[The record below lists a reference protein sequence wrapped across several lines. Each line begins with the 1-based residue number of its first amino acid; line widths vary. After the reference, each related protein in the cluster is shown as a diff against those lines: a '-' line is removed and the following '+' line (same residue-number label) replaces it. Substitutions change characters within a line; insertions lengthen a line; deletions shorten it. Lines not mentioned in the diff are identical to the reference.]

1 MRSSPRS
8 RSAFRVPNLRRAIAF
23 VVAAAC
29 AAAFA
34 ITAAIPAGA
43 ATTQKASCV
52 DGGGVRWSAKAIWGR
67 TYSSGGVRKVAIN
80 YVGWTTNRAGAL
92 RTDSWVRSYDG
103 TGKRLKTLTWTG
115 AFDYASGAAYK
126 SRNPR
131 NPTSA
136 PGAAKVTLTLGV
148 DGDGHGNCKM
158 TFTQP
163 RDATPTPGNSTSPT
177 STPTSAGSSTSPTS
191 TPTSAGSST
200 SPTSTPTS
208 AGSSTSPTSTPTST
222 APQQACAGFPDAACT
237 GVPAGQKL
245 TIVTADQSY
254 GPSFN
259 GRTISNM
266 DFRGWVRVTGANI
279 TFKNSIF
286 RGRAASGAN
295 HALIDTEDSTE
306 TITIID
312 SEFVPSAPSAT
323 IDGLWTRNT
332 NIYRAD
338 IRGGVDG
345 LKANS
350 NTLVQD
356 SYIHDMSYFASDPN
370 QGGGPTHNDGVQ
382 TFAGESHVTLRHN
395 TIDISDT
402 SHGNAAWQ
410 SSGSYSR
417 AENNYLDGGGCTIN
431 FAAQSLRGATLAP
444 MYVNSNHFGRHRVF
458 TGCVALIS
466 NKTVMT
472 EYNGNVWH
480 DTGQAVPRWQQHD

>member
-1 MRSSPRS
+1 M
-8 RSAFRVPNLRRAIAF
+8 
-23 VVAAAC
+23 
-29 AAAFA
+29 
-34 ITAAIPAGA
+34 
-43 ATTQKASCV
+43 
-52 DGGGVRWSAKAIWGR
+52 
-67 TYSSGGVRKVAIN
+67 
-80 YVGWTTNRAGAL
+80 
-92 RTDSWVRSYDG
+92 
-103 TGKRLKTLTWTG
+103 TG
-115 AFDYASGAAYK
+115 
-126 SRNPR
+126 
-131 NPTSA
+131 
-136 PGAAKVTLTLGV
+136 
-148 DGDGHGNCKM
+148 
-158 TFTQP
+158 
-163 RDATPTPGNSTSPT
+163 
-177 STPTSAGSSTSPTS
+177 
-191 TPTSAGSST
+191 
-200 SPTSTPTS
+200 
-208 AGSSTSPTSTPTST
+208 
-222 APQQACAGFPDAACT
+222 
-237 GVPAGQKL
+237 
-245 TIVTADQSY
+245 DQSF

-266 DFRGWVRVTGANI
+266 DFRGWVTVTGANI

-286 RGRAASGAN
+286 RGRAANGAN
-295 HALIDTEDSTE
+295 HALIDTEDSTG

-395 TIDISDT
+395 TIDISAT
-402 SHGNAAWQ
+402 FHGNAAWQ
-410 SSGSYSR
+410 SSGTYSR
-417 AENNYLDGGGCTIN
+417 AENNYLDGGGCTLN
-431 FAAQSLRGATLAP
+431 FDAKSLRGPTLTP
-444 MYVNSNHFGRHRVF
+444 MYVNNNHFGRHRAF

-480 DTGQAVPRWQQHD
+480 DTGQPTPSWQQHD

>member
-1 MRSSPRS
+1 VSPKRGS
-8 RSAFRVPNLRRAIAF
+8 TVFRAPNLRRFIAF
-23 VVAAAC
+23 GVAGAC

-34 ITAAIPAGA
+34 ITAATPAGA
-43 ATTQKASCV
+43 ATTQTASCV
-52 DGGGVRWSAKAIWGR
+52 DGGGVRWSAKAIWGG
-67 TYSSGGVRKVAIN
+67 TYSSGGVRKVAID
-80 YVGWTTNRAGAL
+80 YAGWTTNRAGAL
-92 RTDSWVRSYDG
+92 PTDSWVRSYDG

-115 AFDYASGAAYK
+115 AFDYASGTAYK
-126 SRNPR
+126 SRDPR

-136 PGAAKVTLTLGV
+136 PGAAKVTVTLGV
-148 DGDGHGNCKM
+148 DGDGFGNCTM
-158 TFTQP
+158 SFIQP
-163 RDATPTPGNSTSPT
+163 GATAPPESSP
-177 STPTSAGSSTSPTS
+177 
-191 TPTSAGSST
+191 
-200 SPTSTPTS
+200 
-208 AGSSTSPTSTPTST
+208 SPTSTPTST
-222 APQQACAGFPDAACT
+222 APSQSPTSTPTSTAPSQSPTSTPTSTAPSQSPTSTPTSTAPSQACAGFPDAACT
-237 GVPAGQKL
+237 GVPAGQTL
-245 TIVTADQSY
+245 TIVTGDQSF
-254 GPSFN
+254 GSSFN

-266 DFRGWVRVTGANI
+266 DFRGWVRVSGANI

-286 RGRAASGAN
+286 RGRVANGAN
-295 HALIDTEDSTE
+295 HALIDTEDSTG

-345 LKANS
+345 MKANS

-356 SYIHDMSYFASDPN
+356 SYIHDMRYFASDPN

-402 SHGNAAWQ
+402 FDGNAAWQ
-410 SSGSYSR
+410 GSGTYST

-431 FAAQSLRGATLAP
+431 FDAKSLGGPTLTP
-444 MYVNSNHFGRHRVF
+444 MYVNNNHFGRNQASA
-458 TGCVALIS
+458 GCVALIS

-480 DTGQAVPRWQQHD
+480 DTGQPVPRWQQHD

>member
-1 MRSSPRS
+1 MPRSSLQS
-8 RSAFRVPNLRRAIAF
+8 RSASRWPNLRRAIAF
-23 VVAAAC
+23 GVAGAC

-34 ITAAIPAGA
+34 VTATTPAGA
-43 ATTQKASCV
+43 ATAQSASCV
-52 DGGGVRWSAKAIWGR
+52 DGGGVRWSAKAIWGS
-67 TYSSGGVRKVAIN
+67 TYSSGGVSKVAID
-80 YVGWTTNRAGAL
+80 YVGWTTNRSGAL

-103 TGKRLKTLTWTG
+103 TGKRLRTLTWTG

-148 DGDGHGNCKM
+148 DGDGFGNCTM

-163 RDATPTPGNSTSPT
+163 RAAAPPPASSPSPM
-177 STPTSAGSSTSPTS
+177 STPTA
-191 TPTSAGSST
+191 
-200 SPTSTPTS
+200 
-208 AGSSTSPTSTPTST
+208 T
-222 APQQACAGFPDAACT
+222 APPQACAGFPNAACT
-237 GVPAGQKL
+237 GVPAGQTL
-245 TIVTADQSY
+245 TTVTSDQSF

-259 GRTISNM
+259 GRTISNK
-266 DFRGWVRVTGANI
+266 DFRGWVTVSGANI

-286 RGRAASGAN
+286 RGRAANGAN
-295 HALIDTEDSTE
+295 HALIDTEDSTG

-312 SEFVPSAPSAT
+312 SDFVPSAPSAT

-332 NIYRAD
+332 NIYRTN

-382 TFAGESHVTLRHN
+382 TFGGESHVTLRHN
-395 TIDISDT
+395 TIDLSGTFD
-402 SHGNAAWQ
+402 GNAAWQ

-444 MYVNSNHFGRHRVF
+444 MYVNSNHFGRHRAF
-458 TGCVALIS
+458 AGCVALIS

-472 EYNGNVWH
+472 EYSGNVWH
-480 DTGQAVPRWQQHD
+480 DTGQPAPRWQQHD

>member
-1 MRSSPRS
+1 
-8 RSAFRVPNLRRAIAF
+8 
-23 VVAAAC
+23 
-29 AAAFA
+29 
-34 ITAAIPAGA
+34 
-43 ATTQKASCV
+43 V
-52 DGGGVRWSAKAIWGR
+52 DGSGVRWSAKAIWGS
-67 TYSSGGVRKVAIN
+67 TYFSGGVRKVAIN

-115 AFDYASGAAYK
+115 AFDYASGTAYK

-148 DGDGHGNCKM
+148 DGDGLRNCTM

-163 RDATPTPGNSTSPT
+163 RDTAPAP
-177 STPTSAGSSTSPTS
+177 GSSTSPTS
-191 TPTSAGSST
+191 TPTSTGSST

-208 AGSSTSPTSTPTST
+208 TGSSTSPTSTPTST
-222 APQQACAGFPDAACT
+222 APPQACAGFPDAACT

-245 TIVTADQSY
+245 TIVTGDQSF

-259 GRTISNM
+259 GRTIGNM
-266 DFRGWVRVTGANI
+266 DFHGWVTVTGANI

-286 RGRAASGAN
+286 RGRAANGAN
-295 HALIDTEDSTE
+295 HALIDTEDSTG

-332 NIYRAD
+332 NIRRAN
-338 IRGGVDG
+338 IRGAVDG

-402 SHGNAAWQ
+402 FHGNAAWQ
-410 SSGSYSR
+410 SSGTHSR

-431 FAAQSLRGATLAP
+431 FAAQPLHGAALAP
-444 MYVNSNHFGRHRVF
+444 MYVNNNHFGRHQAF

-466 NKTVMT
+466 NKTMMT

-480 DTGQAVPRWQQHD
+480 DTGQPVPGWQQHD